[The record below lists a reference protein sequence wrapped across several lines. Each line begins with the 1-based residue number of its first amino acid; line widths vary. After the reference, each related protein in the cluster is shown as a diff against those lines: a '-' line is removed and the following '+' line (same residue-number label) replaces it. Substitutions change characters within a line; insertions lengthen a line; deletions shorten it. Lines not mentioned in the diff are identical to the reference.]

1 MLISA
6 EGRANATLSAALEEV
21 KGINAE
27 FTETAQMYREFR
39 ATTGLDSAHFVK
51 GYLAHTAAACALHA
65 ACVVC
70 PSLLNE
76 CSLSRGLNGV
86 TSRRRNS

>member
-51 GYLAHTAAACALHA
+51 G
-65 ACVVC
+65 
-70 PSLLNE
+70 
-76 CSLSRGLNGV
+76 
-86 TSRRRNS
+86 